1 MSQVATT
8 YDCKLFVDKNSDG
21 RFAGADY
28 VEGQTGGTSE
38 ELTGLNIYV
47 RKGSEW
53 QELSQVID
61 SGAAHYE
68 LQTGNVYKVIRQL
81 PDDYVGVLPWKLVF
95 YDNADRLVRTAQT
108 GYTAVPQQTGKKTIK
123 VLQLLSEKNNNWN
136 LETDLTV
143 NWRVAM

>member
-1 MSQVATT
+1 MT
-8 YDCKLFVDKNSDG
+8 
-21 RFAGADY
+21 
-28 VEGQTGGTSE
+28 
-38 ELTGLNIYV
+38 
-47 RKGSEW
+47 
-53 QELSQVID
+53 D

-136 LETDLTV
+136 LETDLNNSSSRFTDIS
-143 NWRVAM
+143 RA